1 LNLLM
6 YHLTVK
12 IIEMIE
18 SGQTKPDP
26 QGLSV

>member
-1 LNLLM
+1 M